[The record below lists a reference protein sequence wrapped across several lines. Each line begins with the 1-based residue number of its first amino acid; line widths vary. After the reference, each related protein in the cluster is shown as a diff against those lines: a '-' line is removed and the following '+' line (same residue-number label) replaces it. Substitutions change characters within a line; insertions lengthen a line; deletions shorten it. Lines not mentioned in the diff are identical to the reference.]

1 MNNSYLADALLFLVN
16 TLFSIYILLV
26 VLRFLLQTVRAD
38 SRNPVSQFLLT
49 ATNPP
54 LRLLRRFIPRLGG
67 IDWPCI
73 ALAVLLKAVE
83 SALVGLLVSGAFI
96 ALGGLLVLSIAAL
109 LKLVVHIFIF
119 VILAQVIISW
129 VSPGSYNPI
138 IVMLHDLS
146 APLLRPVRRI
156 LPPVQGFDFS
166 PLLAL
171 VLLQLSQILLVRP
184 LFDLGR
190 TLAG

>member
-1 MNNSYLADALLFLVN
+1 MSNSYLSEALLYLVN
-16 TLFSIYILLV
+16 TFFSIYILLV
-26 VLRFLLQTVRAD
+26 VLRFLLQTVGAD
-38 SRNPVSQFLLT
+38 AHNPVSQFLLA

-54 LRLLRRFIPRLGG
+54 LRSLRRVIPRLGG

-73 ALAVLLKAVE
+73 VLAVLLKVVE
-83 SALVGLLVSGAFI
+83 NVLAGLLVSGAFI

-109 LKLVVHIFIF
+109 LRLVIHVFMF

-129 VSPGSYNPI
+129 LSPGSYNPV
-138 IVMLHDLS
+138 IVMLHDLA

-156 LPPVQGFDFS
+156 LPPAHGFDFS
-166 PLLAL
+166 PVLAL